1 MVQGLINETYNRFKS
16 VVAKGRAEAHERNKK
31 NSANDQG
38 RTLARDWEDYADG
51 RVLSGSEALKL
62 GFVDQNGNF
71 EDAVDRAKMIA
82 GISSANLVEFRQRY
96 DISDIFRLF
105 GQSESRVVKLDL
117 GVEGPKLQAGQLYFL
132 SPTLA
137 H

>member
-1 MVQGLINETYNRFKS
+1 MKLTTGSKASSPKAAPMPTKETKRT
-16 VVAKGRAEAHERNKK
+16 VATTRAAPSPAIGKI
-31 NSANDQG
+31 
-38 RTLARDWEDYADG
+38 TP
-51 RVLSGSEALKL
+51 
-62 GFVDQNGNF
+62 
-71 EDAVDRAKMIA
+71 MA

-117 GVEGPKLQAGQLYFL
+117 GVEGPKLQVGQLYFL